1 MKALI
6 SKLAIT
12 FAFVPSIAAYS
23 VGKNR
28 RVFVGTP
35 VHQNRRLVQD
45 CMTPLS
51 RLCTL
56 TETATVDEAVYL
68 LLKLDVS
75 GAPVI
80 NEQTGEL
87 LGIVSTFDFLQ
98 QEAGDGALL
107 PIEGTMENV
116 KDYLNRAK
124 KICATRV
131 GDLMSPNPVTMSPEE
146 SMRNAAIL
154 MSQKN
159 LHRLPI
165 VENGRLVGMLTSS
178 DVMIDMVRVVKS
190 LPPAASKDD
199 LISP

>member
-1 MKALI
+1 MKAIVAAL
-6 SKLAIT
+6 
-12 FAFVPSIAAYS
+12 SIALALAPTISAYS

-28 RVFVGTP
+28 VFVGTP
-35 VHQNRRLVQD
+35 IHHNRRLVQD

-56 TETATVDEAVYL
+56 TESATVDEAVYL
-68 LLKLDVS
+68 FLKLDVS

-80 NEQTGEL
+80 NENTGEL

-116 KDYLNRAK
+116 KDYLSRAK

-131 GDLMSPNPVTMSPEE
+131 GDLMTPDPVTMSPGE
-146 SMRNAAIL
+146 SMRNAAVL
-154 MSQKN
+154 MSQKH

-165 VENGRLVGMLTSS
+165 VDNGKLVGMLTSS
-178 DVMIDMVRVVKS
+178 DVMIDMVRVVSS
-190 LPPAASKDD
+190 LPSAPEDD

>member
-1 MKALI
+1 MRTKLFSTITILMKCI
-6 SKLAIT
+6 SPLT
-12 FAFVPSIAAYS
+12 AYS
-23 VGKNR
+23 VGKN

-35 VHQNRRLVQD
+35 VHHNRRLIQD

-56 TETATVDEAVYL
+56 TESATVDEAVYM

-80 NEQTGEL
+80 NAETGEL

-124 KICATRV
+124 KICATKV
-131 GDLMSPNPVTMSPEE
+131 GDLMTPNPVTMSPGE

-178 DVMIDMVRVVKS
+178 DVMVDMVRVVRS
-190 LPPAASKDD
+190 LPESPEDD